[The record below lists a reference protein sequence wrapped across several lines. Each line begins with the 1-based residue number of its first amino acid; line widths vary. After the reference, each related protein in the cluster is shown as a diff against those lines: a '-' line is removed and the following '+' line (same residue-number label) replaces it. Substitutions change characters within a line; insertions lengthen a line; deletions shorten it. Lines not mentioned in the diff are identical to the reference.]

1 MAGKEGIFVILD
13 VGKSMKKKYQDTEET
28 RLNFGIESIRQ
39 LIRSKLLFNVKRD
52 QIGIILMGKDGDE
65 NEAEN
70 VNIHTELDF
79 PSIELLDRLNTIEAE
94 DEEDK
99 GDIFFTLD
107 FAIDEFVAKYGKKKW
122 EKKIFLITD
131 GESMSSFS
139 EKKIEE
145 LAERINENGI
155 KVNIICV
162 DFYEELDKDDDDEE
176 EPKEK
181 DKDLDKDNI
190 EEDEEQRDKDKEN
203 TNSINKETKN
213 QKKTKELLKILQS
226 NTDNVKL
233 FTATTANDIYHQ
245 FKRKKINPVAKFRG
259 PFIISP
265 NLSLDVMVYSKT
277 TPALIPSLKRFSK
290 VAEYSD
296 EPGTCEVQN
305 ERIYYV
311 NDDPDKKA
319 VEKELIT
326 KAYYYGSSLVP
337 ISKTDEIRLKNEEP
351 KCLKVIGMTDS
362 YRVPRHFFMSG
373 VDIVVPNPTSEED
386 IKGTTALVKEMIKMN
401 KVIIARYV
409 YRNNSQPKLVVL
421 TPHMSKKG
429 PMFYLNVLPTVE
441 EIRDFQF
448 DSLPEA
454 TKKQEEFMGH
464 FIDSLDLEQ
473 DGEEE
478 IKPTETY
485 NPMLQYFYKCLEH
498 KALETDENKK
508 NELPKI
514 DEESIKYM
522 IPNKKLFENNKYVTF
537 LPKVFPIIEKDKI
550 EDKKKRVFWKDVITN
565 EFEDRLTQQR
575 IEEKLN
581 AKKPESKKTISAIT
595 PIEDFR
601 EMIDNKNE
609 DLAAKAMELMSDM
622 ICKLIRESF
631 KGSYYIKAI
640 ECIKAYRDAAN
651 DEDEVDLFNTFLNE
665 LKEKFPKDQYMDFW
679 ILFCDNKITLISEKE
694 NERSKYTEK
703 QCNDWLEEI
712 SKQDAIPTTVKDIGD
727 LLIDVD

>member
-39 LIRSKLLFNVKRD
+39 LIRTKLLFNVKRD
-52 QIGIILMGKDGDE
+52 QIGIILMGKQGEED
-65 NEAEN
+65 
-70 VNIHTELDF
+70 NINIYTDLDF
-79 PSIELLDRLNTIEAE
+79 PNLEMLDRLNSIEAE
-94 DEEDK
+94 DEDDN
-99 GDIFFTLD
+99 GDIFSCLD
-107 FAIDEFVAKYGKKKW
+107 FALDEFIAKYGKKKY

-131 GESMSSFS
+131 GEALSHYSKS
-139 EKKIEE
+139 KIEE
-145 LAERINENGI
+145 LASRINENDV

-162 DFYEELDKDDDDEE
+162 GFFEELDKEDEE
-176 EPKEK
+176 ENLDNKEK
-181 DKDLDKDNI
+181 I
-190 EEDEEQRDKDKEN
+190 ENNSMDED
-203 TNSINKETKN
+203 NKEKVDEKNENNESEN
-213 QKKTKELLKILQS
+213 QKNIKEKLKILQE
-226 NTDNVKL
+226 NTENVKL

-245 FKRKKINPVAKFRG
+245 FKKKKINPVSKFRG

-277 TPALIPSLKRFSK
+277 AQALIPSLKRYSK

-319 VEKELIT
+319 VEKDLIT

-337 ISKTDEIRLKNEEP
+337 VSKTDEVRLKNEEP
-351 KCLKVIGMTDS
+351 KCLKVIGFTDS
-362 YRVPRHFFMSG
+362 FRVPRHFFMSG
-373 VDIVVPNPTSEED
+373 VDIVVPNPASPED
-386 IKGTTALVKEMIKMN
+386 IKGTTALVSEMIKMN

-429 PMFYLNVLPTVE
+429 PMFYLNILPTVE

-454 TKKQEEFMGH
+454 SKKQEEFMGH

-498 KALETDENKK
+498 RALETDESKK
-508 NELPKI
+508 MELPKI

-537 LPKVFPIIEKDKI
+537 LPKMFPIVEKDKI

-581 AKKPESKKTISAIT
+581 AKKPESKKMISAIT

-609 DLAAKAMELMSDM
+609 DLTVKAMELMTDM
-622 ICKLIRESF
+622 IYKLIRESF

-640 ECIKAYRDAAN
+640 DCIKAFRDAAN
-651 DEDEVDLFNTFLNE
+651 DEDEIDLFNSFLNS
-665 LKEKFPKDQYMDFW
+665 LKEKFQKEQYMDFW
-679 ILFCDNKITLISEKE
+679 LLFCDNKITLISEKE

-703 QCNDWLEEI
+703 QCQEWLEEI
-712 SKQDAIPTTVKDIGD
+712 SKQDAIPSTVKDMGD
-727 LLIDVD
+727 LLLDID

>member
-13 VGKSMKKKYQDTEET
+13 VGKSMKTKYQDTEET

-39 LIRSKLLFNVKRD
+39 LIRTKLLFNVKRD
-52 QIGIILMGKDGDE
+52 QIGIILMGKEGE
-65 NEAEN
+65 EADN
-70 VNIHTELDF
+70 INIHTELDF
-79 PSIELLDRLNTIEAE
+79 PSLEMLDHLNSIEPVDDDDN
-94 DEEDK
+94 
-99 GDIFFTLD
+99 GDIFLCLD
-107 FAIDEFVAKYGKKKW
+107 FAIDEFIAKYGKKKYD
-122 EKKIFLITD
+122 KKIFLITD
-131 GESMSSFS
+131 GEALSNYSDN
-139 EKKIEE
+139 KIEE
-145 LAERINENGI
+145 LASRINDNDV

-162 DFYEELDKDDDDEE
+162 GFFDELDK
-176 EPKEK
+176 
-181 DKDLDKDNI
+181 
-190 EEDEEQRDKDKEN
+190 EDEEDDSK
-203 TNSINKETKN
+203 NKEKEDKSNNDGESEN
-213 QKKTKELLKILQS
+213 QKIIKEKLKILQD
-226 NTDNVKL
+226 NTENVKL

-245 FKRKKINPVAKFRG
+245 FKKKKINPVSKFRG

-277 TPALIPSLKRFSK
+277 TQSLIPSLKKYSK

-296 EPGTCEVQN
+296 APGTCEVQN

-319 VEKELIT
+319 VEKDLIT

-337 ISKTDEIRLKNEEP
+337 VSKTDEVRLKNEEP
-351 KCLKVIGMTDS
+351 KCLKVIGFTDS
-362 YRVPRHFFMSG
+362 FRVPRHFFMSG
-373 VDIVVPNPTSEED
+373 VDIVVPNPASPED
-386 IKGTTALVKEMIKMN
+386 IKGTTALVIEMLKMN

-429 PMFYLNVLPTVE
+429 PMFYLNILPTVE

-454 TKKQEEFMGH
+454 SKKQEEFMGH

-498 KALETDENKK
+498 RALETDESKK
-508 NELPKI
+508 MELPKI

-537 LPKVFPIIEKDKI
+537 LPKVFPIVEKDKI

-609 DLAAKAMELMSDM
+609 DLVVKAMELMSDM
-622 ICKLIRESF
+622 IYKLIRESF

-640 ECIKAYRDAAN
+640 DCIKAFRDAAN
-651 DEDEVDLFNTFLNE
+651 DEDEIDLFNSFLNE
-665 LKEKFPKDQYMDFW
+665 LKEKFQKEQYMDFW

-694 NERSKYTEK
+694 NERSKYSEK
-703 QCNDWLEEI
+703 QCQDWLEEI
-712 SKQDAIPTTVKDIGD
+712 SKQDAIPSTVKDMGD
-727 LLIDVD
+727 LLLDID

>member
-13 VGKSMKKKYQDTEET
+13 VGKSMKTKYQDTEET

-39 LIRSKLLFNVKRD
+39 LIRTKLLFNVKRD
-52 QIGIILMGKDGDE
+52 QIGIILMGREGE
-65 NEAEN
+65 EAEN
-70 VNIHTELDF
+70 INIHSQLDF
-79 PSIELLDRLNTIEAE
+79 PNIEMLEQLNSIEAE
-94 DEEDK
+94 DDADN
-99 GDIFFTLD
+99 GDIFLCLD
-107 FAIDEFVAKYGKKKW
+107 FAIDEFIEKYGKKKFA
-122 EKKIFLITD
+122 KKIFLITD
-131 GESMSSFS
+131 GEAVSKFS
-139 EKKIEE
+139 KNKIEE
-145 LAERINENGI
+145 LAERINEHEV

-162 DFYEELDKDDDDEE
+162 GFNEELDKEDEDEPNGKE
-176 EPKEK
+176 EEK
-181 DKDLDKDNI
+181 DKKEKE
-190 EEDEEQRDKDKEN
+190 EEDKSNESE
-203 TNSINKETKN
+203 N

-245 FKRKKINPVAKFRG
+245 FKKKKINPVAKFRG

-277 TPALIPSLKRFSK
+277 SPSMIPSLKRYSK
-290 VAEYSD
+290 VAEFSD

-337 ISKTDEIRLKNEEP
+337 ISQTDEIRLKNEEP
-351 KCLKVIGMTDS
+351 KCLKVIGFTDS
-362 YRVPRHFFMSG
+362 FRVPRHFFMSG

-386 IKGTTALVKEMIKMN
+386 IIGTTALVKEMLKMN

-409 YRNNSQPKLVVL
+409 PRNNSQPKLVVL
-421 TPHMSKKG
+421 TPHMSKRG
-429 PMFYLNVLPTVE
+429 PMFYLNILPTVE

-454 TKKQEEFMGH
+454 SKKQEEFIGH

-498 KALETDENKK
+498 KALEPDENKK

-537 LPKVFPIIEKDKI
+537 LPKVFPIVEKDKI

-609 DLAAKAMELMSDM
+609 DLAARAMELMSDM
-622 ICKLIRESF
+622 IFKLIRESF
-631 KGSYYIKAI
+631 KGSYFIKAI
-640 ECIKAYRDAAN
+640 DCIKAFRDAAN
-651 DEDEVDLFNTFLNE
+651 DEDEVDLFNNFLNE
-665 LKEKFPKDQYMDFW
+665 LKEKFPKEQYMEFW

-703 QCNDWLEEI
+703 QCDEWLEEI
-712 SKQDAIPTTVKDIGD
+712 SKQDAIPTTVKDMGD
-727 LLIDVD
+727 LLLDID

>member
-39 LIRSKLLFNVKRD
+39 LIRTKLLFNVKRD
-52 QIGIILMGKDGDE
+52 QIGIILMGKEGEED
-65 NEAEN
+65 
-70 VNIHTELDF
+70 NINIYTDLDF
-79 PSIELLDRLNTIEAE
+79 PNLEMLDRLNSIEAE
-94 DEEDK
+94 DEDDN
-99 GDIFFTLD
+99 GDIFSCLD
-107 FAIDEFVAKYGKKKW
+107 SALDEFIAKYGKKKY

-131 GESMSSFS
+131 GEALSHYSKS
-139 EKKIEE
+139 KIEE
-145 LAERINENGI
+145 LASRINENDV

-162 DFYEELDKDDDDEE
+162 GFFEELDKEDEE
-176 EPKEK
+176 ENLDNKEK
-181 DKDLDKDNI
+181 IENNSMDEDNK
-190 EEDEEQRDKDKEN
+190 EKVDE
-203 TNSINKETKN
+203 INKNNESEN
-213 QKKTKELLKILQS
+213 QKNIKEKLKILQE
-226 NTDNVKL
+226 NTENVKL

-245 FKRKKINPVAKFRG
+245 FKKKKINPVSKFRG

-277 TPALIPSLKRFSK
+277 AQALIPSLKRYSK

-319 VEKELIT
+319 VEKDLIT

-337 ISKTDEIRLKNEEP
+337 VSKTDEVRLKNEEP
-351 KCLKVIGMTDS
+351 KCLKVIGFTDS
-362 YRVPRHFFMSG
+362 FRVPRHFFMSG
-373 VDIVVPNPTSEED
+373 VDIVVPNPASPED
-386 IKGTTALVKEMIKMN
+386 IKGTTALVSEMIKMN

-429 PMFYLNVLPTVE
+429 PMFYLNILPTVE

-454 TKKQEEFMGH
+454 SKKQEEFMGH

-498 KALETDENKK
+498 RALETDESKK
-508 NELPKI
+508 MELPKI

-537 LPKVFPIIEKDKI
+537 LPKMFPIVEKDKI

-581 AKKPESKKTISAIT
+581 AKKPESKKMISAIT

-609 DLAAKAMELMSDM
+609 DLTVKAMELMTDM
-622 ICKLIRESF
+622 IYKLIRESF

-640 ECIKAYRDAAN
+640 DCIKAFRDAAN
-651 DEDEVDLFNTFLNE
+651 DEDEIDLFNSFLNS
-665 LKEKFPKDQYMDFW
+665 LKEKFQKEQYMDFW
-679 ILFCDNKITLISEKE
+679 LLFCDNKITLISEKE

-703 QCNDWLEEI
+703 QCQEWLEEI
-712 SKQDAIPTTVKDIGD
+712 SKQDAIPSTVKDMGD
-727 LLIDVD
+727 LLLDID

>member
-39 LIRSKLLFNVKRD
+39 LIRTKLLFNVKRD
-52 QIGIILMGKDGDE
+52 QIGIILMGKEGEED
-65 NEAEN
+65 
-70 VNIHTELDF
+70 NINIYTDLDF
-79 PSIELLDRLNTIEAE
+79 PNLEMLDRLNSIEAE
-94 DEEDK
+94 DEDDN
-99 GDIFFTLD
+99 GDIFSCLD
-107 FAIDEFVAKYGKKKW
+107 FALDEFIAKYGKKKY

-131 GESMSSFS
+131 GEALSHYSKS
-139 EKKIEE
+139 KIEE
-145 LAERINENGI
+145 LASRINENDV

-162 DFYEELDKDDDDEE
+162 GFFEELDKEDEE
-176 EPKEK
+176 ENLDNKEK
-181 DKDLDKDNI
+181 IENNSMDEDNK
-190 EEDEEQRDKDKEN
+190 EKVDE
-203 TNSINKETKN
+203 INKNNESEN
-213 QKKTKELLKILQS
+213 QKNIKEKLKILQE
-226 NTDNVKL
+226 NTENVKL

-245 FKRKKINPVAKFRG
+245 FKKKKINPVSKFRG

-277 TPALIPSLKRFSK
+277 AQALIPSLKRYSK

-319 VEKELIT
+319 VEKDLIT

-337 ISKTDEIRLKNEEP
+337 VSKTDEVRLKNEEP
-351 KCLKVIGMTDS
+351 KCLKVIGFTDS
-362 YRVPRHFFMSG
+362 FRVPRHFFMSG
-373 VDIVVPNPTSEED
+373 VDIVVPNPASPED
-386 IKGTTALVKEMIKMN
+386 IKGTTALVSEMIKMN

-429 PMFYLNVLPTVE
+429 PMFYLNILPTVE

-454 TKKQEEFMGH
+454 SKKQEEFMGH
-464 FIDSLDLEQ
+464 FVDSLDLEQ

-498 KALETDENKK
+498 RALETDESKK
-508 NELPKI
+508 MELPKI

-537 LPKVFPIIEKDKI
+537 LPKVFPIVEKDKI

-581 AKKPESKKTISAIT
+581 AKKPESKKIISAIT

-609 DLAAKAMELMSDM
+609 DLTVKAMELMTDM
-622 ICKLIRESF
+622 IYKLIRESF

-640 ECIKAYRDAAN
+640 DCIKAFRDAAN
-651 DEDEVDLFNTFLNE
+651 DEDEIDLFNSFLNS
-665 LKEKFPKDQYMDFW
+665 LKEKFQKEQYMDFW
-679 ILFCDNKITLISEKE
+679 LLFCDNKITLISEKE

-703 QCNDWLEEI
+703 QCQEWLEEI
-712 SKQDAIPTTVKDIGD
+712 SKQDAIPSTVKDMGD
-727 LLIDVD
+727 LLLDID

>member
-13 VGKSMKKKYQDTEET
+13 VGKSMKTKYQDTEET

-39 LIRSKLLFNVKRD
+39 LIRTKLLFNVKRD
-52 QIGIILMGKDGDE
+52 QIGIILMGKEGE
-65 NEAEN
+65 EADN
-70 VNIHTELDF
+70 INIHTELDF
-79 PSIELLDRLNTIEAE
+79 PSLEMLDHLNSIEPVDDDDN
-94 DEEDK
+94 
-99 GDIFFTLD
+99 GDIFLCLD
-107 FAIDEFVAKYGKKKW
+107 FAIDEFIAKYGKKKYD
-122 EKKIFLITD
+122 KKIFLITD
-131 GESMSSFS
+131 GEALSNYSDN
-139 EKKIEE
+139 KIEE
-145 LAERINENGI
+145 LASRINDNDV

-162 DFYEELDKDDDDEE
+162 GFFDELDK
-176 EPKEK
+176 
-181 DKDLDKDNI
+181 
-190 EEDEEQRDKDKEN
+190 EDEEDDSKNKEKEDK
-203 TNSINKETKN
+203 SINDGESEN
-213 QKKTKELLKILQS
+213 QKIIKEKLKILQE
-226 NTDNVKL
+226 NTENVKL

-245 FKRKKINPVAKFRG
+245 FKKKKINPVSKFRG

-277 TPALIPSLKRFSK
+277 TQSLIPSLKKYSK

-296 EPGTCEVQN
+296 APGTCEVQN

-319 VEKELIT
+319 VEKDLIT

-337 ISKTDEIRLKNEEP
+337 VSKTDEVRLKNEEP
-351 KCLKVIGMTDS
+351 KCLKVIGFTDS
-362 YRVPRHFFMSG
+362 FRVPRHFFMSG
-373 VDIVVPNPTSEED
+373 VDIVVPNPASPED
-386 IKGTTALVKEMIKMN
+386 IKGTTALVIEMLKMN

-429 PMFYLNVLPTVE
+429 PMFYLNILPTVE

-454 TKKQEEFMGH
+454 SKKQEEFMGH

-498 KALETDENKK
+498 RALETDESKK
-508 NELPKI
+508 MELPKI

-537 LPKVFPIIEKDKI
+537 LPKVFPIVEKDKI

-609 DLAAKAMELMSDM
+609 DLVVKAMELMSDM
-622 ICKLIRESF
+622 IYKLIRESF

-640 ECIKAYRDAAN
+640 DCIKAFRDAAN
-651 DEDEVDLFNTFLNE
+651 DEDEIDLFNSFLNE
-665 LKEKFPKDQYMDFW
+665 LKEKFQKEQYMDFW

-694 NERSKYTEK
+694 NERSKYSEK
-703 QCNDWLEEI
+703 QCQDWLEEI
-712 SKQDAIPTTVKDIGD
+712 SKQDAIPSTVKDMGD
-727 LLIDVD
+727 LLLDID

>member
-13 VGKSMKKKYQDTEET
+13 VGKSMKTKYQDTEET

-39 LIRSKLLFNVKRD
+39 LIRTKLLFNVKRD
-52 QIGIILMGKDGDE
+52 QIGIILMGKEGE
-65 NEAEN
+65 EADN
-70 VNIHTELDF
+70 INIHTELDF
-79 PSIELLDRLNTIEAE
+79 PSLEMLDHLNSIEPVD
-94 DEEDK
+94 DDDS
-99 GDIFFTLD
+99 GDIFLCLD
-107 FAIDEFVAKYGKKKW
+107 FAIDEFIAKYGKKKYD
-122 EKKIFLITD
+122 KKIFLITD
-131 GESMSSFS
+131 GEALSNYSDN
-139 EKKIEE
+139 KIEE
-145 LAERINENGI
+145 LASRINDNDV

-162 DFYEELDKDDDDEE
+162 GFFDELDK
-176 EPKEK
+176 
-181 DKDLDKDNI
+181 
-190 EEDEEQRDKDKEN
+190 EDEEDDSK
-203 TNSINKETKN
+203 NKEKEDKSNNDGESEN
-213 QKKTKELLKILQS
+213 QKIIKEKLKILQE
-226 NTDNVKL
+226 NTENVKL

-245 FKRKKINPVAKFRG
+245 FKKKKINPVSKFRG

-277 TPALIPSLKRFSK
+277 TQSLIPSLKKYSK

-296 EPGTCEVQN
+296 APGTCQVQN

-319 VEKELIT
+319 VEKDLIT

-337 ISKTDEIRLKNEEP
+337 VSKTDEVRLKNEEP
-351 KCLKVIGMTDS
+351 KCLKVIGFTDS
-362 YRVPRHFFMSG
+362 FRVPRHFFMSG
-373 VDIVVPNPTSEED
+373 VDIVVPNPASPED
-386 IKGTTALVKEMIKMN
+386 IKGTTALVIEMLKMN

-429 PMFYLNVLPTVE
+429 PMFYLNILPTVE

-454 TKKQEEFMGH
+454 SKKQEEFMGH

-498 KALETDENKK
+498 RALETDESKK
-508 NELPKI
+508 MELPKI

-537 LPKVFPIIEKDKI
+537 LPKVFPIVEKDKI

-609 DLAAKAMELMSDM
+609 DLVVKAMELMSDM
-622 ICKLIRESF
+622 IYKLIRESF

-640 ECIKAYRDAAN
+640 DCIKAFRDAAN
-651 DEDEVDLFNTFLNE
+651 DEDEIDLFNSFLNE
-665 LKEKFPKDQYMDFW
+665 LKEKFQKEQYMDFW

-694 NERSKYTEK
+694 NERSKYSEK
-703 QCNDWLEEI
+703 QCQDWLEEI
-712 SKQDAIPTTVKDIGD
+712 SKQDAIPSTVKDMGD
-727 LLIDVD
+727 LLLDID

>member
-1 MAGKEGIFVILD
+1 MILD

-39 LIRSKLLFNVKRD
+39 LIRTKLLFNVKRD
-52 QIGIILMGKDGDE
+52 QIGIILMGKQGEED
-65 NEAEN
+65 
-70 VNIHTELDF
+70 NINIYTDLDF
-79 PSIELLDRLNTIEAE
+79 PNLEMLDHLNSIEAE
-94 DEEDK
+94 DEDDN
-99 GDIFFTLD
+99 GDIFSCLD
-107 FAIDEFVAKYGKKKW
+107 FALDEFIAKYGKKKY

-131 GESMSSFS
+131 GEALSHYSKS
-139 EKKIEE
+139 KIEE
-145 LAERINENGI
+145 LASRINENDV

-162 DFYEELDKDDDDEE
+162 GFFEELDKEDEE
-176 EPKEK
+176 ENLDNKEK
-181 DKDLDKDNI
+181 I
-190 EEDEEQRDKDKEN
+190 ENNSMDED
-203 TNSINKETKN
+203 NKEKVDEKNENNESEN
-213 QKKTKELLKILQS
+213 QKSIKEKLKILQE
-226 NTDNVKL
+226 NTENVKL

-245 FKRKKINPVAKFRG
+245 FKKKKINPVSKFRG

-277 TPALIPSLKRFSK
+277 AQALIPSLKRYSK

-319 VEKELIT
+319 VEKDLIT

-337 ISKTDEIRLKNEEP
+337 VSKTDEVRLKNEEP
-351 KCLKVIGMTDS
+351 KCLKVIGFTDS
-362 YRVPRHFFMSG
+362 FRVPRHFFMSG
-373 VDIVVPNPTSEED
+373 VDIVVPNPASPED
-386 IKGTTALVKEMIKMN
+386 IKGTTALVSEMIKMN

-429 PMFYLNVLPTVE
+429 PMFYLNILPTVE

-454 TKKQEEFMGH
+454 SKKQEEFMGH

-498 KALETDENKK
+498 RALETDESKK
-508 NELPKI
+508 MELPKI

-537 LPKVFPIIEKDKI
+537 LPKMFPIVEKDKI

-581 AKKPESKKTISAIT
+581 AKKPESKKMISAIT

-609 DLAAKAMELMSDM
+609 DLTVKAMGLMTDM
-622 ICKLIRESF
+622 IYKLIRESF

-640 ECIKAYRDAAN
+640 DCIKAFRDAAN
-651 DEDEVDLFNTFLNE
+651 DEDEIDLFNSFLNS
-665 LKEKFPKDQYMDFW
+665 LKEKFQKEQYMDFW
-679 ILFCDNKITLISEKE
+679 LLFCDNKITLISEKE

-703 QCNDWLEEI
+703 QCQEWLEEI
-712 SKQDAIPTTVKDIGD
+712 SKQDAIPSTVKDMGD
-727 LLIDVD
+727 LLLDID

>member
-13 VGKSMKKKYQDTEET
+13 VGKSMKTKYQDTEET

-39 LIRSKLLFNVKRD
+39 LIRTKLLFNVKRD
-52 QIGIILMGKDGDE
+52 QIGIILMGREGE
-65 NEAEN
+65 EAEN
-70 VNIHTELDF
+70 INIHSQLDF
-79 PSIELLDRLNTIEAE
+79 PNIEMLEQLNSIEAE
-94 DEEDK
+94 DDADN
-99 GDIFFTLD
+99 GDIFLCLD
-107 FAIDEFVAKYGKKKW
+107 FAIDEFIEKYGKKKFA
-122 EKKIFLITD
+122 KKIFLITD
-131 GESMSSFS
+131 GEAVSKFS
-139 EKKIEE
+139 KNKIEE
-145 LAERINENGI
+145 LAERMNEHEV

-162 DFYEELDKDDDDEE
+162 GFNEELDKEDEDEPNGKE
-176 EPKEK
+176 EEK
-181 DKDLDKDNI
+181 DKKEKE
-190 EEDEEQRDKDKEN
+190 EEDKSNESE
-203 TNSINKETKN
+203 N

-245 FKRKKINPVAKFRG
+245 FKKKKINPVAKFRG

-277 TPALIPSLKRFSK
+277 SPSMIPSLKRYSK
-290 VAEYSD
+290 VAEFSD

-337 ISKTDEIRLKNEEP
+337 ISQTDEIRLKNEEP
-351 KCLKVIGMTDS
+351 KCLKVIGFTDS
-362 YRVPRHFFMSG
+362 FRVPRHFFMSG

-386 IKGTTALVKEMIKMN
+386 IIGTTALVKEMLKMN

-409 YRNNSQPKLVVL
+409 PRNNSQPKLVVL
-421 TPHMSKKG
+421 TPHMSKRG
-429 PMFYLNVLPTVE
+429 PMFYLNILPTVE

-454 TKKQEEFMGH
+454 SKKQEEFMGH

-498 KALETDENKK
+498 KALEPDENKK

-537 LPKVFPIIEKDKI
+537 LPKVFPIVEKDKI

-609 DLAAKAMELMSDM
+609 DLAARAMELMSDM
-622 ICKLIRESF
+622 IFKLIRESF
-631 KGSYYIKAI
+631 KGSYFIKAI
-640 ECIKAYRDAAN
+640 DCIKAFRDAAN
-651 DEDEVDLFNTFLNE
+651 DEDEVDLFNNFLNE
-665 LKEKFPKDQYMDFW
+665 LKEKFPKEQYMEFW

-703 QCNDWLEEI
+703 QCDEWLEEI
-712 SKQDAIPTTVKDIGD
+712 SKQDAIPTTVKDMGD
-727 LLIDVD
+727 LLLDID

>member
-1 MAGKEGIFVILD
+1 MILD

-39 LIRSKLLFNVKRD
+39 LIRTKLLFNVKRD
-52 QIGIILMGKDGDE
+52 QIGIILMGKEGEED
-65 NEAEN
+65 
-70 VNIHTELDF
+70 NINIYTDLDF
-79 PSIELLDRLNTIEAE
+79 PNLEMLDRLNSIEAE
-94 DEEDK
+94 DEDDN
-99 GDIFFTLD
+99 GDIFSCLD
-107 FAIDEFVAKYGKKKW
+107 FALDEFIAKYGKKKY

-131 GESMSSFS
+131 GEALSHYSKS
-139 EKKIEE
+139 KIEE
-145 LAERINENGI
+145 LASRINENDV

-162 DFYEELDKDDDDEE
+162 GFFEELDKEDEE
-176 EPKEK
+176 ENLDNKEK
-181 DKDLDKDNI
+181 I
-190 EEDEEQRDKDKEN
+190 ENNSMDED
-203 TNSINKETKN
+203 NKEKVDEKNENNESEN
-213 QKKTKELLKILQS
+213 QKSIKEKLKILQE
-226 NTDNVKL
+226 NTENVKL

-245 FKRKKINPVAKFRG
+245 FKKKKINPVSKFRG

-277 TPALIPSLKRFSK
+277 AQALIPSLKRYSK

-319 VEKELIT
+319 VEKDLIT

-337 ISKTDEIRLKNEEP
+337 VSKTDEVRLKNEEP
-351 KCLKVIGMTDS
+351 KCLKVIGFTDS
-362 YRVPRHFFMSG
+362 FRVPRHFFMSG
-373 VDIVVPNPTSEED
+373 VDIVVPNPASPED
-386 IKGTTALVKEMIKMN
+386 IKGTTALVSEMIKMN

-429 PMFYLNVLPTVE
+429 PMFYLNILPTVE

-454 TKKQEEFMGH
+454 SKKQEEFMGH

-498 KALETDENKK
+498 RALETDESKK
-508 NELPKI
+508 MELPKI

-537 LPKVFPIIEKDKI
+537 LPKVFPIVEKDKI

-609 DLAAKAMELMSDM
+609 DLVVKAMELMSDM
-622 ICKLIRESF
+622 IYKLIRESF

-640 ECIKAYRDAAN
+640 DCIKAFRDAAN
-651 DEDEVDLFNTFLNE
+651 DEDEIDLFNSFLNE
-665 LKEKFPKDQYMDFW
+665 LKEKFQKEQYMDFW

-694 NERSKYTEK
+694 NERSKYSEK
-703 QCNDWLEEI
+703 QCQDWLEEI
-712 SKQDAIPTTVKDIGD
+712 SKQDAIPSTVKDMGD
-727 LLIDVD
+727 LLLDID

>member
-39 LIRSKLLFNVKRD
+39 LIRTKLLFNVKRD
-52 QIGIILMGKDGDE
+52 QIGIILMGKEGEED
-65 NEAEN
+65 
-70 VNIHTELDF
+70 NINIYTDLDF
-79 PSIELLDRLNTIEAE
+79 PNLEMLDHLNSIEAE
-94 DEEDK
+94 DEDDN
-99 GDIFFTLD
+99 GDIFSCLD
-107 FAIDEFVAKYGKKKW
+107 FALDEFIAKYGKKKY

-131 GESMSSFS
+131 GEALSHYSKS
-139 EKKIEE
+139 KIEE
-145 LAERINENGI
+145 LASRINENDV

-162 DFYEELDKDDDDEE
+162 GFFEELDKEDEE
-176 EPKEK
+176 ENLDNKEK
-181 DKDLDKDNI
+181 IENNSMDEDNK
-190 EEDEEQRDKDKEN
+190 EKVDE
-203 TNSINKETKN
+203 INKNNESEN
-213 QKKTKELLKILQS
+213 QKNIKEKLKILQE
-226 NTDNVKL
+226 NTENVKL

-245 FKRKKINPVAKFRG
+245 FKKKKINPVSKFRG

-277 TPALIPSLKRFSK
+277 AQALIPSLKRYSK

-319 VEKELIT
+319 VEKDLIT

-337 ISKTDEIRLKNEEP
+337 VSKTDEVRLKNEEP
-351 KCLKVIGMTDS
+351 KCLKVIGFTDS
-362 YRVPRHFFMSG
+362 FRVPRHFFMSG
-373 VDIVVPNPTSEED
+373 VDIVVPNPASPED
-386 IKGTTALVKEMIKMN
+386 IKGTTALVSEMIKMN

-429 PMFYLNVLPTVE
+429 PMFYLNILPTVE

-454 TKKQEEFMGH
+454 SKKQEEFMGH

-498 KALETDENKK
+498 RALETDESKK
-508 NELPKI
+508 MELPKI

-537 LPKVFPIIEKDKI
+537 LPKVFPIVEKDKI

-581 AKKPESKKTISAIT
+581 AKKPESKKMISAIT

-609 DLAAKAMELMSDM
+609 DLTVKAMELMTDM
-622 ICKLIRESF
+622 IYKLIRESF

-640 ECIKAYRDAAN
+640 DCIKAFRDAAN
-651 DEDEVDLFNTFLNE
+651 DEDEIDLFNSFLNS
-665 LKEKFPKDQYMDFW
+665 LKEKFQKEQYMDFW
-679 ILFCDNKITLISEKE
+679 LLFCDNKITLISEKE

-703 QCNDWLEEI
+703 QCQEWLEEI
-712 SKQDAIPTTVKDIGD
+712 SKQDAIPSTVKDMGD
-727 LLIDVD
+727 LLLDID

>member
-1 MAGKEGIFVILD
+1 MILD

-39 LIRSKLLFNVKRD
+39 LIRTKLLFNVKRD
-52 QIGIILMGKDGDE
+52 QIGIILMGKEGEED
-65 NEAEN
+65 
-70 VNIHTELDF
+70 NINIYTDLDF
-79 PSIELLDRLNTIEAE
+79 PNLEMLDRLNSIEAE
-94 DEEDK
+94 DEDDN
-99 GDIFFTLD
+99 GDIFSCLD
-107 FAIDEFVAKYGKKKW
+107 FALDEFIAKYGKKKY

-131 GESMSSFS
+131 GEALSHYSKS
-139 EKKIEE
+139 KIEE
-145 LAERINENGI
+145 LASRINENDV

-162 DFYEELDKDDDDEE
+162 GFFEELDKEDEE
-176 EPKEK
+176 ENLDNKEK
-181 DKDLDKDNI
+181 IENNSMDEDNK
-190 EEDEEQRDKDKEN
+190 EKVDE
-203 TNSINKETKN
+203 INKNNESEN
-213 QKKTKELLKILQS
+213 QKNIKEKLKILQE
-226 NTDNVKL
+226 NTENVKL

-245 FKRKKINPVAKFRG
+245 FKKKKINPVSKFRG

-277 TPALIPSLKRFSK
+277 AQALIPSLKRYSK

-319 VEKELIT
+319 VEKDLIT

-337 ISKTDEIRLKNEEP
+337 VSKTDEVRLKNEEP
-351 KCLKVIGMTDS
+351 KCLKVIGFTDS
-362 YRVPRHFFMSG
+362 FRVPRHFFMSG
-373 VDIVVPNPTSEED
+373 VDIVVPNPASPED
-386 IKGTTALVKEMIKMN
+386 IKGTTALVSEMIKMN

-429 PMFYLNVLPTVE
+429 PMFYLNILPTVE

-454 TKKQEEFMGH
+454 SKKQEEFMGH

-498 KALETDENKK
+498 RALETDESKK
-508 NELPKI
+508 MELPKI

-537 LPKVFPIIEKDKI
+537 LPKMFPIVEKDKI

-581 AKKPESKKTISAIT
+581 AKKPESKKMISAIT

-609 DLAAKAMELMSDM
+609 DLTVKAMELMTDM
-622 ICKLIRESF
+622 IYKLIRESF

-640 ECIKAYRDAAN
+640 DCIKAFRDAAN
-651 DEDEVDLFNTFLNE
+651 DEDEIDLFNSFLNS
-665 LKEKFPKDQYMDFW
+665 LKEKFQKEQYMDFW
-679 ILFCDNKITLISEKE
+679 LLFCDNKITLISEKE

-703 QCNDWLEEI
+703 QCQEWLEEI
-712 SKQDAIPTTVKDIGD
+712 SKQDAIPSTVKDMGD
-727 LLIDVD
+727 LLLDID

>member
-39 LIRSKLLFNVKRD
+39 LIRTKLLFNVKRD
-52 QIGIILMGKDGDE
+52 QIGIILMGKQGEED
-65 NEAEN
+65 
-70 VNIHTELDF
+70 NINIYTDLDF
-79 PSIELLDRLNTIEAE
+79 PNLEMLDHLNSIEAE
-94 DEEDK
+94 DEDDN
-99 GDIFFTLD
+99 GDIFSCLD
-107 FAIDEFVAKYGKKKW
+107 FALDEFIAKYGKKKY

-131 GESMSSFS
+131 GEALSHYSKS
-139 EKKIEE
+139 KIEE
-145 LAERINENGI
+145 LASRINENDV

-162 DFYEELDKDDDDEE
+162 GFFEELDKEDEE
-176 EPKEK
+176 ENLDNKEK
-181 DKDLDKDNI
+181 I
-190 EEDEEQRDKDKEN
+190 ENNSMDED
-203 TNSINKETKN
+203 NKEKVDEKNENNESEN
-213 QKKTKELLKILQS
+213 QKSIKEKLKILQE
-226 NTDNVKL
+226 NTENVKL

-245 FKRKKINPVAKFRG
+245 FKKKKINPVSKFRG

-277 TPALIPSLKRFSK
+277 AQALIPSLKRYSK

-296 EPGTCEVQN
+296 EPGTCEVHN

-319 VEKELIT
+319 VEKDLIT

-337 ISKTDEIRLKNEEP
+337 VSKTDEVRLKNEEP
-351 KCLKVIGMTDS
+351 KCLKVIGFTDS
-362 YRVPRHFFMSG
+362 FRVPRHFFMSG
-373 VDIVVPNPTSEED
+373 VDIVVPNPASPED
-386 IKGTTALVKEMIKMN
+386 IKGTTALVSEMIKMN

-429 PMFYLNVLPTVE
+429 PMFYLNILPTVE

-454 TKKQEEFMGH
+454 SKKQEEFMGH

-498 KALETDENKK
+498 RALETDESKK
-508 NELPKI
+508 MELPKI

-537 LPKVFPIIEKDKI
+537 LPKMFPIVEKDKI

-581 AKKPESKKTISAIT
+581 AKKPESKKIISAIT

-609 DLAAKAMELMSDM
+609 DLTVKAMELMTDM
-622 ICKLIRESF
+622 IYKLIRESF

-640 ECIKAYRDAAN
+640 DCIKAFRDAAN
-651 DEDEVDLFNTFLNE
+651 DEDEIDLFNSFLNS
-665 LKEKFPKDQYMDFW
+665 LKEKFQKEQYMDFW
-679 ILFCDNKITLISEKE
+679 LLFCDNKITLISEKE

-703 QCNDWLEEI
+703 QCQEWLEEI
-712 SKQDAIPTTVKDIGD
+712 SKQDAIPSTVKDMGD
-727 LLIDVD
+727 LLLDID

>member
-39 LIRSKLLFNVKRD
+39 LIRTKLLFNVKRD
-52 QIGIILMGKDGDE
+52 QIGIILMGKQGEED
-65 NEAEN
+65 
-70 VNIHTELDF
+70 NINIYTDLDF
-79 PSIELLDRLNTIEAE
+79 PNLEMLDRLNSIEAE
-94 DEEDK
+94 DEDDN
-99 GDIFFTLD
+99 GDIFSCLD
-107 FAIDEFVAKYGKKKW
+107 FALDEFIAKYGKKKY

-131 GESMSSFS
+131 GEALSHYSKS
-139 EKKIEE
+139 KIEE
-145 LAERINENGI
+145 LASRINENDV

-162 DFYEELDKDDDDEE
+162 GFFEELDKEDEE
-176 EPKEK
+176 ENLDNKEK
-181 DKDLDKDNI
+181 I
-190 EEDEEQRDKDKEN
+190 ENNSMDED
-203 TNSINKETKN
+203 NKEKVDEKNENNESEN
-213 QKKTKELLKILQS
+213 QKSIKEKLKILQE
-226 NTDNVKL
+226 NTENVKL

-245 FKRKKINPVAKFRG
+245 FKKKKINPVSKFRG

-277 TPALIPSLKRFSK
+277 AQALIPSLKRYSK

-319 VEKELIT
+319 VEKDLIT

-337 ISKTDEIRLKNEEP
+337 VSKTDEVRLKNEEP
-351 KCLKVIGMTDS
+351 KCLKVIGFTDS
-362 YRVPRHFFMSG
+362 FRVPRHFFMSG
-373 VDIVVPNPTSEED
+373 VDIVVPNPASPED
-386 IKGTTALVKEMIKMN
+386 IKGTTALVSEMIKMN

-429 PMFYLNVLPTVE
+429 PMFYLNILPTVE

-454 TKKQEEFMGH
+454 SKKQEEFMGH

-498 KALETDENKK
+498 RALETDESKK
-508 NELPKI
+508 MELPKI

-537 LPKVFPIIEKDKI
+537 LPKMFPIVEKDKI

-581 AKKPESKKTISAIT
+581 AKKPESKKMISAIT

-609 DLAAKAMELMSDM
+609 DLTVKAMELMTDM
-622 ICKLIRESF
+622 IYKLIRESF

-640 ECIKAYRDAAN
+640 DCIKAFRDAAN
-651 DEDEVDLFNTFLNE
+651 DEDEIDLFNSFLNS
-665 LKEKFPKDQYMDFW
+665 LKEKFQKEQYMDFW
-679 ILFCDNKITLISEKE
+679 LLFCDNKITLISEKE

-703 QCNDWLEEI
+703 QCQEWLEEI
-712 SKQDAIPTTVKDIGD
+712 SKQDAIPSTVKDMGD
-727 LLIDVD
+727 LLLDID

>member
-13 VGKSMKKKYQDTEET
+13 VGKSMKKKYLDTNET

-39 LIRSKLLFNVKRD
+39 LIRQKLLFNIKRD
-52 QIGIILMGKDGDE
+52 QIGIILMGGDGE
-65 NEAEN
+65 EAEN
-70 VNIHTELDF
+70 INIYSELDF
-79 PSIELLDRLNTIEAE
+79 PSIDLLNQLNSIVAE
-94 DEEDK
+94 NNEDN
-99 GDIFFTLD
+99 GDIFLSID
-107 FAIDEFVAKYGKKKW
+107 FAIDEFIAKYKKLKW

-131 GESMSSFS
+131 GESKCKMS
-139 EKKIEE
+139 KDQIEE
-145 LAERINENGI
+145 LAERIKDNDI
-155 KVNIICV
+155 KINIICV
-162 DFYEELDKDDDDEE
+162 GFFEELDKDDEEEGENDKDKIIEDKIDEENDDEG
-176 EPKEK
+176 KEK
-181 DKDLDKDNI
+181 DKEKQKINN
-190 EEDEEQRDKDKEN
+190 ESEN
-203 TNSINKETKN
+203 QKETKD
-213 QKKTKELLKILQS
+213 LLKILQA
-226 NTDNVKL
+226 NTENVKL

-245 FKRKKINPVAKFRG
+245 FKKRKINPTTKFRG

-277 TPALIPSLKRFSK
+277 TSQNIPSLKKYSK
-290 VAEYSD
+290 AVEYSD
-296 EPGTCEVQN
+296 APRTCEIQT
-305 ERIYYV
+305 ERIYYI
-311 NDDPDKKA
+311 NDDPEKKA

-337 ISKTDEIRLKNEEP
+337 VSATDEVRLKNEEP
-351 KCLKVIGMTDS
+351 KCLKVIGFTDS
-362 YRVPRHFFMSG
+362 YRVPRHYFMSG
-373 VDIVVPNPTSEED
+373 VDLVIPNPTSNED
-386 IKGTTALVKEMIKMN
+386 IKGTLALVTEMIKMN

-429 PMFYLNVLPTVE
+429 PIFYLNVLPTSE

-454 TKKQEEFMGH
+454 SKKQEEFIGY

-478 IKPTETY
+478 IKPSETY

-498 KALETDENKK
+498 KALEQDENKK
-508 NELPKI
+508 DELPKI

-522 IPNKKLFENNKYVTF
+522 IPNKKLFENNKYVSF
-537 LPKVFPIIEKDKI
+537 LPKVFPIQEKDKVD
-550 EDKKKRVFWKDVITN
+550 EKKKRVFWKDVITN

-609 DLAAKAMELMSDM
+609 DLAERAMELMSDM
-622 ICKLIRESF
+622 IRKLIRESF

-640 ECIKAYRDAAN
+640 ECIKAFRDAAN
-651 DEDEVDLFNTFLNE
+651 DEDEVDLFNTFLND
-665 LKEKFPKDQYMDFW
+665 LKEKFPKEQYMDFW
-679 ILFCDNKITLISEKE
+679 ILFCDNKITLISEEE
-694 NERSKYTEK
+694 NQKSKYKEA
-703 QCNDWLEEI
+703 QCQEWLESI
-712 SKQDAIPTTVKDIGD
+712 SQKDAIPSSVKDMGD
-727 LLIDVD
+727 LLLDID

>member
-39 LIRSKLLFNVKRD
+39 LIRTKLLFNVKRD
-52 QIGIILMGKDGDE
+52 QIGIILMGKEGEED
-65 NEAEN
+65 
-70 VNIHTELDF
+70 NINIYTDLDF
-79 PSIELLDRLNTIEAE
+79 PNLEMLDRLNSIEAE
-94 DEEDK
+94 DEDDN
-99 GDIFFTLD
+99 GDIFSCLD
-107 FAIDEFVAKYGKKKW
+107 FALDEFIAKYGKKKY

-131 GESMSSFS
+131 GEALSHYSKS
-139 EKKIEE
+139 KIEE
-145 LAERINENGI
+145 LASRINENDV

-162 DFYEELDKDDDDEE
+162 GFFEELDKEDEE
-176 EPKEK
+176 ENLDNKEK
-181 DKDLDKDNI
+181 IENNSMDEDNK
-190 EEDEEQRDKDKEN
+190 EKVDE
-203 TNSINKETKN
+203 INKNNESEN
-213 QKKTKELLKILQS
+213 QKNIKEKLKILQE
-226 NTDNVKL
+226 NTENVKL

-245 FKRKKINPVAKFRG
+245 FKKKKINPVSKFRG

-277 TPALIPSLKRFSK
+277 AQALIPSLKRYSK

-319 VEKELIT
+319 VEKDLIT

-337 ISKTDEIRLKNEEP
+337 VSKTDEVRLKNEEP
-351 KCLKVIGMTDS
+351 KCLKVIGFTDS
-362 YRVPRHFFMSG
+362 FRVPRHFFMSG
-373 VDIVVPNPTSEED
+373 VDIVVPNPASPED
-386 IKGTTALVKEMIKMN
+386 IKGTTALVSEMIKMN

-429 PMFYLNVLPTVE
+429 PMFYLNILPTVE

-454 TKKQEEFMGH
+454 SKKQEEFMGH

-498 KALETDENKK
+498 RALETDESKK
-508 NELPKI
+508 MELPKI

-537 LPKVFPIIEKDKI
+537 LPKMFPIVEKDKI

-581 AKKPESKKTISAIT
+581 AKKPESKKIISAIT

-609 DLAAKAMELMSDM
+609 DLTVKAMELMTDM
-622 ICKLIRESF
+622 IYKLIRESF

-640 ECIKAYRDAAN
+640 DCIKAFRDAAN
-651 DEDEVDLFNTFLNE
+651 DEDEIDLFNSFLNS
-665 LKEKFPKDQYMDFW
+665 LKEKFQKEQYMDFW
-679 ILFCDNKITLISEKE
+679 LLFCDNKITLISEKE

-703 QCNDWLEEI
+703 QCQEWLEEI
-712 SKQDAIPTTVKDIGD
+712 SKQDAIPSTVKDMGD
-727 LLIDVD
+727 LLLDID

>member
-13 VGKSMKKKYQDTEET
+13 VGKSMKIKYQDTEET

-39 LIRSKLLFNVKRD
+39 LIRTKLLFNVKRD
-52 QIGIILMGKDGDE
+52 QIGIILMGREGE
-65 NEAEN
+65 EAEN
-70 VNIHTELDF
+70 INIHSQLDF
-79 PSIELLDRLNTIEAE
+79 PNIEMLEQLNTIEAE
-94 DEEDK
+94 DDADN
-99 GDIFFTLD
+99 GDIFLCLD
-107 FAIDEFVAKYGKKKW
+107 FAIDEFIEKYGKKKFA
-122 EKKIFLITD
+122 KKIFLITD
-131 GESMSSFS
+131 GEAVSKFS
-139 EKKIEE
+139 KNKIEE
-145 LAERINENGI
+145 LAERINEHEV

-162 DFYEELDKDDDDEE
+162 GFNEELDKDDED

-181 DKDLDKDNI
+181 
-190 EEDEEQRDKDKEN
+190 EEKEKDKIEN
-203 TNSINKETKN
+203 EEEENNKSNESEN

-245 FKRKKINPVAKFRG
+245 FKKKKINPVAKFRG

-277 TPALIPSLKRFSK
+277 SPSTIPSLKRYSK
-290 VAEYSD
+290 VAEFSD

-337 ISKTDEIRLKNEEP
+337 ISQTDEIRLKNEEP
-351 KCLKVIGMTDS
+351 KCLKVIGFTDS
-362 YRVPRHFFMSG
+362 FRVPRHFFMSG

-386 IKGTTALVKEMIKMN
+386 IIGTTALVKEMLKMN

-409 YRNNSQPKLVVL
+409 PRNNSQPKLVVL
-421 TPHMSKKG
+421 TPHMSKRG
-429 PMFYLNVLPTVE
+429 PMFYLNILPTVE

-454 TKKQEEFMGH
+454 SKKQEEFMGH

-478 IKPTETY
+478 IKPSETY

-498 KALETDENKK
+498 KALEPDESKK

-537 LPKVFPIIEKDKI
+537 LPKVFPIVEKDKI
-550 EDKKKRVFWKDVITN
+550 EDKRKRVFWKDVITN

-581 AKKPESKKTISAIT
+581 AKKSESKKTISAIT

-609 DLAAKAMELMSDM
+609 DLAARAMELMSDM
-622 ICKLIRESF
+622 IYKLIRESF
-631 KGSYYIKAI
+631 KGSYFIKAI
-640 ECIKAYRDAAN
+640 DCIKAFRDAAN
-651 DEDEVDLFNTFLNE
+651 DEDEVDLFNNFLNE
-665 LKEKFPKDQYMDFW
+665 LKEKFPKEQYMDFW

-694 NERSKYTEK
+694 NERSKYSEK
-703 QCNDWLEEI
+703 QCDEWLEEI
-712 SKQDAIPTTVKDIGD
+712 SKQDAIPATVKDMGD
-727 LLIDVD
+727 LLLDID